1 MKQYLFGLI
10 FLFCSGGSWAQ
21 GDLSTLNVEQVLA
34 IVRQYHPTVKQA
46 DINIAKSDAG
56 ITVARGAFNPMISN
70 IISNKTLSDTN
81 YYDYLHP
88 AITIPTWFGIEV
100 TAGLENLVG
109 DRLNPSQ
116 TVGQS
121 SYIGVSIPLLKNLLM
136 DKRRAYL
143 QQSKLYK
150 EMAFTEQQALI
161 NTILMEAAVQYWEW
175 VKAYQYYQMVD
186 QNLTLSRQRFELV
199 KKTFQNGERP
209 AIDTLEAMSQYQ
221 SFEFLK
227 NESWL
232 KFQNEGLALSVFLWQ
247 ADNAPYQLPA
257 DIIPQEGWDDETNIQ
272 QFSLDLSLLLEYARQ
287 FHPELQLYSQKL
299 TALNIDQKL
308 KFQDLLP
315 RLDFSYNH
323 LSKGYNA
330 FASDG
335 LLFQDNYQYGLKLE
349 MPIPFSQ
356 GRGEYKM
363 TKLRIEETVLTQR
376 QKTLNIELKIRNYY
390 NEYLMLKDQIQ
401 LQRGMLTNFEELLMA
416 EEALFR
422 NGESSLFL
430 INSRENKVLE
440 NQRKLIELKT
450 KYLQVIYGLQWS
462 SGLLR

>member
-1 MKQYLFGLI
+1 MIQYLFCLGLCM
-10 FLFCSGGSWAQ
+10 FPGVMLAQ
-21 GDLSTLNVEQVLA
+21 GDTATLNVEQVLE
-34 IVRQYHPTVKQA
+34 IVRQHHPTVKQA
-46 DINIAKSDAG
+46 NINIAKSDAG
-56 ITVARGAFNPMISN
+56 ISIARGAFNPIISN
-70 IISNKTLSDTN
+70 IISGKTLSDTT

-88 AITIPTWFGIEV
+88 NITIPTWFGIEV
-100 TAGLENLVG
+100 TAGVENLTG

-143 QQSKLYK
+143 QQSKVYN
-150 EMAFTEQQALI
+150 EMAFTEQQALV
-161 NTILMEAAVQYWEW
+161 NTILMDAAVQYWEW
-175 VKAYQYYQMVD
+175 VNAYQYFEIID
-186 QNLTLSRQRFELV
+186 QNLTISRQRFELV
-199 KKTFQNGERP
+199 KKAFQNGERP

-247 ADNAPYQLPA
+247 ADNIPYQLPEN
-257 DIIPQEGWDDETNIQ
+257 ITPQQGWDNEANMQMFT
-272 QFSLDLSLLLEYARQ
+272 LDLAQLLDYARQ
-287 FHPELQLYSQKL
+287 FHPELQLYNQKL
-299 TALNIDQKL
+299 TILGIDQKL

-315 RLDFSYNH
+315 TLDFSYNH

-363 TKLRIEETVLTQR
+363 AKLRIEETVIAQS
-376 QKTLNIELKIRNYY
+376 QKTVNIELKVRNYF
-390 NEYLMLKDQIQ
+390 NEYLTLKNQIQ
-401 LQRGMLTNFEELLMA
+401 LQRDMLTNYENLLLA
-416 EEALFR
+416 EEALFQ

-450 KYLQVIYGLQWS
+450 RYLKTIYGLQWS

>member
-1 MKQYLFGLI
+1 MIQYLCSI
-10 FLFCSGGSWAQ
+10 VVIFCSGVIWAQ
-21 GDLSTLNVEQVLA
+21 EDTSTLNVEQVLE
-34 IVRQYHPTVKQA
+34 IVRQHHPTVKQA
-46 DINIAKSDAG
+46 NINIAKTEAG
-56 ITVARGAFNPMISN
+56 ISIARGAFNPIISN
-70 IISNKTLSDTN
+70 IISNKTLSDTT

-88 AITIPTWFGIEV
+88 NITIPTWFGIEV

-143 QQSKLYK
+143 QQSKLFK
-150 EMAFTEQQALI
+150 EMAFTEQQALV
-161 NTILMEAAVQYWEW
+161 NTILMEAALQYWEW
-175 VKAYQYYQMVD
+175 VKAYQYYQIVD

-247 ADNAPYQLPA
+247 ADNVPYQLPER
-257 DIIPQEGWDDETNIQ
+257 IIPQQGWENETNIQ
-272 QFSLDLSLLLEYARQ
+272 KFTLDLSQLLEYARK
-287 FHPELQLYSQKL
+287 FHPELQLYNQKL
-299 TALNIDQKL
+299 TALDIDQKL

-315 RLDFSYNH
+315 SLDFSYNH

-335 LLFQDNYQYGLKLE
+335 LLFQNNYQYGLKLE

-356 GRGEYKM
+356 GRGEYKLA
-363 TKLRIEETVLTQR
+363 KLRIQETVMAQSQITLT
-376 QKTLNIELKIRNYY
+376 IDLKIRNYY
-390 NEYLMLKDQIQ
+390 NEYLTLKNQIQ
-401 LQRGMLTNFEELLMA
+401 LQRNMLTNFEELLAA
-416 EEALFR
+416 EEALFQ

-450 KYLQVIYGLQWS
+450 NYLKAIYALQWS

>member
-1 MKQYLFGLI
+1 MIKYLFSI
-10 FLFCSGGSWAQ
+10 VYIFCSGVIWAQ
-21 GDLSTLNVEQVLA
+21 EDKSTLNVEQVLE
-34 IVRQYHPTVKQA
+34 IVRQHHPTVKQA
-46 DINIAKSDAG
+46 NINIAKTEAG
-56 ITVARGAFNPMISN
+56 ISIARGAFNPIISN
-70 IISNKTLSDTN
+70 IISNKTLSDTT

-88 AITIPTWFGIEV
+88 NITIPTWFGVEV

-121 SYIGVSIPLLKNLLM
+121 SYIGVSVPLLKNLLM

-150 EMAFTEQQALI
+150 EMAFTEQQALV

-175 VKAYQYYQMVD
+175 VKAYQYYQIVD

-209 AIDTLEAMSQYQ
+209 AIDTLEAMAQYQ
-221 SFEFLK
+221 NFEFLK

-247 ADNAPYQLPA
+247 ADNVPYQLPES
-257 DIIPQEGWDDETNIQ
+257 IIPQQGWDNEVNIQ
-272 QFSLDLSLLLEYARQ
+272 KFTLDLSQLLDYARQ
-287 FHPELQLYSQKL
+287 FHPELQLYNQKL
-299 TALNIDQKL
+299 TALDIDQKL

-315 RLDFSYNH
+315 SLDFSYNH

-335 LLFQDNYQYGLKLE
+335 LLFQNNYQYGLKLE
-349 MPIPFSQ
+349 MPILFSQ
-356 GRGEYKM
+356 GRGEYKLA
-363 TKLRIEETVLTQR
+363 KLRIQETVMAQSQSTLT
-376 QKTLNIELKIRNYY
+376 IDLKIRNYY
-390 NEYLMLKDQIQ
+390 NEYLTLKNQIQ
-401 LQRGMLTNFEELLMA
+401 LQRSMLTNFEELLVA
-416 EEALFR
+416 EEALFQ

-450 KYLQVIYGLQWS
+450 NYLKAIYALQWS

>member
-1 MKQYLFGLI
+1 MIQYLFCLS
-10 FLFCSGGSWAQ
+10 LFMFPGVMLAQ
-21 GDLSTLNVEQVLA
+21 EDTFTLNVEQVLE
-34 IVRQYHPTVKQA
+34 IVRQHHPTVKQA
-46 DINIAKSDAG
+46 NINIAKSDAG
-56 ITVARGAFNPMISN
+56 ISIARGAFNPIISN
-70 IISNKTLSDTN
+70 IISGRTFNDTE

-88 AITIPTWFGIEV
+88 NVTIPTWFGIEV
-100 TAGLENLVG
+100 TAGLENLSG

-143 QQSKLYK
+143 QQSKLYN
-150 EMAFTEQQALI
+150 EMAFTEQQALV
-161 NTILMEAAVQYWEW
+161 NTILMDAAIQYWEW
-175 VKAYQYYQMVD
+175 VNAYQYYQIVD
-186 QNLTLSRQRFELV
+186 QNVTISQERFELV

-209 AIDTLEAMSQYQ
+209 AIDTLEAMLQYQ

-247 ADNAPYQLPA
+247 ADNVPYQLPEN
-257 DIIPQEGWDDETNIQ
+257 ITPQQGWDNEANIQ
-272 QFSLDLSLLLEYARQ
+272 MFTLDLAQLLDYARQ
-287 FHPELQLYSQKL
+287 FHPELQLYTQKL
-299 TALNIDQKL
+299 TILDIDQKL
-308 KFQDLLP
+308 KFQGLLP
-315 RLDFSYNH
+315 SLDFSYNH
-323 LSKGYNA
+323 LSRGYNA

-335 LLFQDNYQYGLKLE
+335 LLFQDNYQYALKLE

-363 TKLRIEETVLTQR
+363 AKLRIKETEIAQS
-376 QKTLNIELKIRNYY
+376 QKSLNIEVKVRNYF
-390 NEYLMLKDQIQ
+390 NEYVTLKEQIK
-401 LQRGMLTNFEELLMA
+401 LQRDMLANYEELLLA
-416 EEALFR
+416 EETLLK

-440 NQRKLIELKT
+440 NQRKLIELKA
-450 KYLQVIYGLQWS
+450 KYFKTIYGLQWS

>member
-1 MKQYLFGLI
+1 MIQYLFSI
-10 FLFCSGGSWAQ
+10 VVIFCSGVIWAQ
-21 GDLSTLNVEQVLA
+21 EDTSTLNVEQVLE
-34 IVRQYHPTVKQA
+34 IVRQHHPTVKQA
-46 DINIAKSDAG
+46 NINIAKTEAG
-56 ITVARGAFNPMISN
+56 ISIARGAFNPIISN
-70 IISNKTLSDTN
+70 IISNKTLSDTT

-88 AITIPTWFGIEV
+88 NITIPTWFGVEV

-121 SYIGVSIPLLKNLLM
+121 SYIGLNIPLLKNLLM

-143 QQSKLYK
+143 QQSKLFK
-150 EMAFTEQQALI
+150 EMAFTEQQALV
-161 NTILMEAAVQYWEW
+161 NTILMEAALQYWEW
-175 VKAYQYYQMVD
+175 VKAYQYYQIVD
-186 QNLTLSRQRFELV
+186 QNLTLSQQRFELV

-247 ADNAPYQLPA
+247 ADNVPYQLPES
-257 DIIPQEGWDDETNIQ
+257 IIPQQGWENETNIQ
-272 QFSLDLSLLLEYARQ
+272 KFTLDLSQLLEYARQ
-287 FHPELQLYSQKL
+287 FHPELQLYNQKL
-299 TALNIDQKL
+299 TALDIDQKL

-315 RLDFSYNH
+315 SLDFSYNH

-335 LLFQDNYQYGLKLE
+335 LLFQNNYQYGLKLE

-356 GRGEYKM
+356 GRGEYKLA
-363 TKLRIEETVLTQR
+363 KLRIQETVMAQS
-376 QKTLNIELKIRNYY
+376 QNTLSIDLKIRNYY
-390 NEYLMLKDQIQ
+390 NEYLTLKNQIQ
-401 LQRGMLTNFEELLMA
+401 LQRNMLINFEELLLA
-416 EEALFR
+416 EEALFQ

-450 KYLQVIYGLQWS
+450 NYLKAIYALQWS

>member
-1 MKQYLFGLI
+1 MIQYLCSI
-10 FLFCSGGSWAQ
+10 VVIFCSGVIWAQ
-21 GDLSTLNVEQVLA
+21 EDTSTLNVEQVLE
-34 IVRQYHPTVKQA
+34 IVRQHHPTVKQA
-46 DINIAKSDAG
+46 NINIAKTEAG
-56 ITVARGAFNPMISN
+56 ISIARGAFNPIISN
-70 IISNKTLSDTN
+70 IISNKTLSDTT

-88 AITIPTWFGIEV
+88 NITIPTWFGIEV

-143 QQSKLYK
+143 QQSKLFK
-150 EMAFTEQQALI
+150 EMAFTEQQALV
-161 NTILMEAAVQYWEW
+161 NTILMEAALQYWEW
-175 VKAYQYYQMVD
+175 VKAYQYYQIVD

-247 ADNAPYQLPA
+247 ADNVPYQLPER
-257 DIIPQEGWDDETNIQ
+257 IIPQQGWENETNIQ
-272 QFSLDLSLLLEYARQ
+272 KFTLDLSQLLEYARK
-287 FHPELQLYSQKL
+287 FHPELQLYNQKL
-299 TALNIDQKL
+299 TALDIDQKL

-315 RLDFSYNH
+315 SLDFSYNH

-335 LLFQDNYQYGLKLE
+335 LLFQNNYQYGLKLE

-356 GRGEYKM
+356 GRGEYKLA
-363 TKLRIEETVLTQR
+363 KLRIQETVMAQSQNTLT
-376 QKTLNIELKIRNYY
+376 IDLKIRNYY
-390 NEYLMLKDQIQ
+390 NEYLTLKNQIQ
-401 LQRGMLTNFEELLMA
+401 LQRNMLTNFEELLAA
-416 EEALFR
+416 EEALFQ

-450 KYLQVIYGLQWS
+450 NYLKAIYALQWS